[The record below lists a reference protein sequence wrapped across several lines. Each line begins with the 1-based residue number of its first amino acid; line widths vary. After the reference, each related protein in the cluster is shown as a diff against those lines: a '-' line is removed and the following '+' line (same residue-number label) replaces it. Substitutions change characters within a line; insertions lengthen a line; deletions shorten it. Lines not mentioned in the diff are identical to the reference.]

1 MSWEPLLI
9 TTTTP
14 EAVNLTHEE
23 KKFVSEK
30 GRVFKKLAS
39 KLKLK
44 DRIGAPNTPFSNN
57 SP

>member
-1 MSWEPLLI
+1 MI

-14 EAVNLTHEE
+14 EAVNLTQED

-30 GRVFKKLAS
+30 GRIFKKLPS

-44 DRIGAPNTPFSNN
+44 DRIGAPNTPVSINN